1 MLEKT
6 LAEDPYGPLADEEG
20 GPLVRLAGDDDDD
33 AASVSGSE
41 EEEEEV

>member
-6 LAEDPYGPLADEEG
+6 LAEDPDGPLADEEG
-20 GPLVRLAGDDDDD
+20 GPLVRLAGDDDD